1 MNRRTSAIRRNPPEL
16 SNKKNIATQSA
27 PRANPLYYKYEGY
40 NMRHFLLFS
49 FLFPLLTLASCSEGK
64 ERSSATDPRSAQ
76 SVQSAQYARSVN
88 IREEALVDLAE
99 KERAGG
105 FVQGLGI
112 SESTMREQAGDY
124 AGAALAAYKELA
136 WAYGYGAVSKE
147 AIEYGLNSVKELF
160 QIRQYDEGVNKEE
173 IIESVNSAVNG
184 ILAFINGD
192 WVAAERLIARAAA
205 DDYETD
211 SFAQWMLMVCR
222 LETGNG
228 GKAMQYAYSGIRS
241 RYVNFPEYWYRG
253 ALSAAR
259 SFGNMAADFAE
270 RCINWVPDGPYAS
283 ECRNIIAGVLGL
295 PAEEASSIKTMAEI
309 EQAVTQAAHESK
321 PETLSILF
329 PLISLPD
336 NTYTLYA
343 IGAMRTLAK
352 TEAFASYF
360 LEQQERSSGRLA
372 ERLAYVA
379 RGNAL

>member
-1 MNRRTSAIRRNPPEL
+1 
-16 SNKKNIATQSA
+16 
-27 PRANPLYYKYEGY
+27 
-40 NMRHFLLFS
+40 MRHFLLFS
-49 FLFPLLTLASCSEGK
+49 FLFLLLTLASCSEGK
-64 ERSSATDPRSAQ
+64 DNSSAAAPRYAQ
-76 SVQSAQYARSVN
+76 SARSVQNAQYARDAN
-88 IREEALVDLAE
+88 AREESLVDLAE

-105 FVQGLGI
+105 FVQGLGLA
-112 SESTMREQAGDY
+112 ESAMREQDGDY

-147 AIEYGLNSVKELF
+147 AIEHGLNSVKELF

-192 WVAAERLIARAAA
+192 WVTAEHLIARTSA

-228 GKAMQYAYSGIRS
+228 GKAMQSAYSGIRS

-253 ALSAAR
+253 ALSAAP
-259 SFGNMAADFAE
+259 SFGAVAADFAE
-270 RCINWVPDGPYAS
+270 RCINLAPDGPYAS
-283 ECRNIIAGVLGL
+283 ECRKIIAGVLGL
-295 PAEEASSIKTMAEI
+295 PMEEAPSIKTMAEI
-309 EQAVTQAAHESK
+309 ERAVAQAAHESK
-321 PETLSILF
+321 PEALSILF

-343 IGAMRTLAK
+343 AGAMRTLAK

-372 ERLAYVA
+372 ERLAYIA